1 MPVVCLCS
9 ACVAVKDMDRHTCS
23 FMSGPGRAPLGSD
36 VKIGGKKGEEK
47 RGGQYQD
54 LTLHLL
60 YPIYLFI

>member
-36 VKIGGKKGEEK
+36 VKIRGKKGEEK
-47 RGGQYQD
+47 RGEEAN
-54 LTLHLL
+54 TKT
-60 YPIYLFI
+60 